1 VTALV
6 AQALK
11 RLEAELAT
19 RGKEEL
25 FKGLQ
30 PFLREGVAL
39 PTQENV
45 AANLGMP
52 IDTLRAVIFRE
63 CVHVIEIYYARN
75 FGRAMQAMFQ
85 TDLQKSKEYTLA
97 DFRKRSLWERT
108 IEWLM
113 LPFRSQM

>member
-1 VTALV
+1 M
-6 AQALK
+6 
-11 RLEAELAT
+11 
-19 RGKEEL
+19 
-25 FKGLQ
+25 
-30 PFLREGVAL
+30 GVCRYL
-39 PTQENV
+39 
-45 AANLGMP
+45 AANVFP
-52 IDTLRAVIFRE
+52 RIYARERDSCDEICAVIFRE
-63 CVHVIEIYYARN
+63 CVHVIETYYARN

>member
-52 IDTLRAVIFRE
+52 IDTLRSHLSRMRARYRDILRE
-63 CVHVIEIYYARN
+63 ELRPRDAGDVPNRSAKIEGIHT
-75 FGRAMQAMFQ
+75 G
-85 TDLQKSKEYTLA
+85 
-97 DFRKRSLWERT
+97 
-108 IEWLM
+108 
-113 LPFRSQM
+113 